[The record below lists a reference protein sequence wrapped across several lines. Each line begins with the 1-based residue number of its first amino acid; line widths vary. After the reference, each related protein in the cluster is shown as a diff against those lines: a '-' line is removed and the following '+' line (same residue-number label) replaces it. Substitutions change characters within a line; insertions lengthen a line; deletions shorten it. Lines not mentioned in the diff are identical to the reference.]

1 MIFIICISIFALLFY
16 AISEV
21 VKLNKYDS
29 KEVSLKHYLFQNL
42 KKMIGWIIFIVVIF
56 CIAYRGTKLLF
67 YIIFEIIGT
76 VVMSIVIDSIVYL
89 IYSMIKK

>member
-21 VKLNKYDS
+21 VKLNKYDL

-67 YIIFEIIGT
+67 YIIFEIIGI